1 MAQGGDAVTGYR
13 NHTTRD
19 ETRADGFDYLEQHH
33 NPQTLLRLAH
43 GCAKVCRVSHALAG
57 VKIMP
62 LRANWPPLPTAHG
75 AVVVAAVRALLL
87 LLLLMVVAATA
98 FAQGDVIPKV
108 NDSCPSGYRNGPGA
122 YCYQNS
128 YGTQRDAVEKVGGK
142 CPSGYSN
149 GSGTYCYENR
159 SSQPKDVVVKV
170 DGRCPSGYRDGP
182 GAYCYR

>member
-1 MAQGGDAVTGYR
+1 MAQGGSDVTGYC
-13 NHTTRD
+13 NHATRD
-19 ETRADGFDYLEQHH
+19 ETRADGFDYLEQRH
-33 NPQTLLRLAH
+33 NPQILLRLAH
-43 GCAKVCRVSHALAG
+43 GCAKVCRVNHSLAG
-57 VKIMP
+57 VKVMP
-62 LRANWPPLPTAHG
+62 LRANRSRLPTARG
-75 AVVVAAVRALLL
+75 AVVVAALRALLL
-87 LLLLMVVAATA
+87 MAVAVTT

-108 NDSCPSGYRNGPGA
+108 NGSCPSGYRNGPGA

-128 YGTQRDAVEKVGGK
+128 YGAQRDAVEKVGGE